1 MAVKLT
7 AQQIL
12 KIIEENYSESSFAHN
27 DWLDTD
33 KVEIPSEVGK
43 KEQEEKDAFW
53 KSIEE
58 EIKPLNYSQSIEN
71 SKYKQYQ
78 AMPSDYV
85 VKQQYIL
92 NQLGLGEVEEVSQ
105 YGGEDM
111 GTTWYSVKYFKD
123 HDVYIRIDGYY
134 TSYNGADFYDG
145 YGREV
150 VPTEKTVVVFE

>member
-12 KIIEENYSESSFAHN
+12 EIIEENYSEEAFAYN
-27 DWLDTD
+27 DWFDTD
-33 KVEIPSEVGK
+33 NVEVSEGIGE

-58 EIKPLNYSQSIEN
+58 EMEPLYYTERQEHP
-71 SKYKQYQ
+71 KFKQYQ
-78 AMPSDYV
+78 AMPGDYE
-85 VKQQYIL
+85 VKGKYIL
-92 NQLGLGEVEEVSQ
+92 NQLGLGEVEEVIQ
-105 YGGEDM
+105 VGGESQ

-123 HDVYIRIDGYY
+123 HDVYIRIDGHY
-134 TSYNGADFYDG
+134 TSYNGADFYEG

>member
-1 MAVKLT
+1 MSKLT

-27 DWLDTD
+27 EWLDTD
-33 KVEIPSEVGK
+33 KVEVPSEVGE
-43 KEQEEKDAFW
+43 KEQKERDDFW

-58 EIKPLNYSQSIEN
+58 EMKALNYTERQN
-71 SKYKQYQ
+71 HPKFKQYQ
-78 AMPSDYV
+78 EMPTKYGAKDKWVLDY
-85 VKQQYIL
+85 
-92 NQLGLGEVEEVSQ
+92 LGLGEVEEVSQ

-111 GTTWYSVKYFKD
+111 GSTWYSVKYFKD
-123 HDVYIRIDGYY
+123 HDVYIRIDGHY

-150 VPTEKTVVVFE
+150 VEKEKTVVVWE

>member
-1 MAVKLT
+1 MKLT

-12 KIIEENYSESSFAHN
+12 EIIEENYSESSFAYN
-27 DWLDTD
+27 EWLDTD
-33 KVEIPSEVGK
+33 KVEVPEGIGK
-43 KEQEEKDAFW
+43 KEQEEKSAFW

-58 EIKPLNYSQSIEN
+58 ELSPLGYNERQ
-71 SKYKQYQ
+71 KHPKFKQYQ
-78 AMPSDYV
+78 EMPSDYV

-92 NQLGLGEVEEVSQ
+92 KQLGLGEVEEVIQ
-105 YGGEDM
+105 VGGESQ

-134 TSYNGADFYDG
+134 TSYNGADFYEG

>member
-1 MAVKLT
+1 MKLT

-27 DWLDTD
+27 GWLDTD
-33 KVEIPSEVGK
+33 KVKVPSEMGE
-43 KEQEEKDAFW
+43 KEQEERDAFW

-58 EIKPLNYSQSIEN
+58 EMEPLYYAERQ
-71 SKYKQYQ
+71 KHPKFKQYQ
-78 AMPSDYV
+78 EMAGEYEVKKQYV
-85 VKQQYIL
+85 L
-92 NQLGLGEVEEVSQ
+92 NQLGLGEVEEVAQ
-105 YGGEDM
+105 YGGEDQ

-123 HDVYIRIDGYY
+123 HDVYIRIDGHY